1 LGIIS
6 KSLIEM
12 SAERG
17 PFVDQSQSLN
27 IFFSTP
33 TVGKL
38 TTAHT
43 LAWKL
48 GLKTGQYYLRS
59 ESVDVKS
66 KHLAI
71 DLSEVKPEKPT
82 DSQFECFGCG
92 T

>member
-48 GLKTGQYYLRS
+48 GLKTGR
-59 ESVDVKS
+59 
-66 KHLAI
+66 
-71 DLSEVKPEKPT
+71 T
-82 DSQFECFGCG
+82 